1 VAIKINGQ
9 MYYRT
14 LEACQMA
21 GVSRATLFRWLKAGI
36 LEDVMP
42 RDRKGWR
49 LFTESDVNRIK
60 SEATRVISS
69 EVSMENTG
77 GNTGNGTVQE
87 SARGGSYEQESSGY

>member
-1 VAIKINGQ
+1 MAIKINGQ

-14 LEACQMA
+14 LEACHMA

-36 LEDVMP
+36 LEDAMP

-49 LFTESDVNRIK
+49 LFTENDINRIK

-69 EVSMENTG
+69 GAFIEE
-77 GNTGNGTVQE
+77 GNGPNQKDM
-87 SARGGSYEQESSGY
+87 RGGSYEQENSGY

>member
-14 LEACQMA
+14 LEACQKA

-36 LEDVMP
+36 LEDAIH

-49 LFTESDVNRIK
+49 LFTESDIDRIRL
-60 SEATRVISS
+60 EATRVISRGAFL
-69 EVSMENTG
+69 EETG
-77 GNTGNGTVQE
+77 SGINRE
-87 SARGGSYEQESSGY
+87 IIRGGSYGQENSGY

>member
-36 LEDVMP
+36 LEDVMT

-49 LFTESDVNRIK
+49 LFTEDDINRIK

-69 EVSMENTG
+69 GVFIENAGNG
-77 GNTGNGTVQE
+77 GNQE
-87 SARGGSYEQESSGY
+87 SFRGGSYEQENPGY

>member
-1 VAIKINGQ
+1 

-14 LEACQMA
+14 LEACHMA

-49 LFTESDVNRIK
+49 LFTENDINRIK

-69 EVSMENTG
+69 GAFIEE
-77 GNTGNGTVQE
+77 GNGPNQE
-87 SARGGSYEQESSGY
+87 DMRGGSYEQENSGY